1 MVISFSQQQQK
12 TMYIYSGCLPLVA
25 ESLPGVGLHF
35 EHKLI
40 AADLENGHLTFK
52 W

>member
-1 MVISFSQQQQK
+1 MYLYFEGYFS
-12 TMYIYSGCLPLVA
+12 LVA

-40 AADLENGHLTFK
+40 AADLEKGHLTFK

>member
-1 MVISFSQQQQK
+1 MKIVDKWSTINIVASF
-12 TMYIYSGCLPLVA
+12 CLVA
-25 ESLPGVGLHF
+25 EAYPSVGLHF

-40 AADLENGHLTFK
+40 AADLEKGHLTFK